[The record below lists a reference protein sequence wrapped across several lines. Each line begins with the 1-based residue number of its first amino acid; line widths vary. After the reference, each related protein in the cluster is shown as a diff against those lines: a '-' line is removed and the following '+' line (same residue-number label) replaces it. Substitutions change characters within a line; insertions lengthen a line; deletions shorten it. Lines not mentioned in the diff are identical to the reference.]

1 MIYLFGLSVAC
12 FLFLLILLKKGKTRP
27 DFFLLVWMGL
37 VVFHLFLF
45 YTDYTKVSYQFPHLL
60 GIALPLPIIHGVFL
74 YFYTLELT
82 KKAHIRFTTLL
93 LHLIPFFLLALLAL
107 PFYLLPAAEKV
118 SIYQHHGKGFEW
130 YKQLQMVAFLTAG
143 FAYSLASIW
152 QIRKYRQQIFDS
164 FSNVDKKMLGWLE
177 YLAIGLGIIWLLSA
191 FFNDQIVFGGV
202 VLFVLFIGFFG
213 INQYPVFYSVP
224 SAEGKS
230 ENLLLDKPSGDAQE
244 DAEKYAKSRITEE
257 EASGVMERL
266 EKVMQ
271 TQYPF
276 RNANLTLND
285 LASAIDVSPNHL
297 SQVINTLGGK
307 TFYHYIN
314 TYRIHEFLKVASLP
328 ESRKFTYLGLAYQCG
343 FTSKTTFNKYFKLQT
358 GKTPSEYFET
368 MATP

>member
-12 FLFLLILLKKGKTRP
+12 FLFLLILLKKGKRRP

-37 VVFHLFLF
+37 LAIHLFLF
-45 YTDYTKVSYQFPHLL
+45 YIDYTKVSYQFPHLL
-60 GIALPLPIIHGVFL
+60 GIALPLPIVHGVFL

-93 LHLIPFFLLALLAL
+93 LHLIPFFLLTLLTL
-107 PFYLLPAAEKV
+107 PFYLLQASEKV
-118 SIYQHHGKGFEW
+118 SIYQQHGKGFEW
-130 YKQLQMVAFLTAG
+130 YQQLQMVAFLTAG
-143 FAYSLASIW
+143 FGYSIASIL
-152 QIRKYRQQIFDS
+152 QIRKYRQQIFNS
-164 FSNVDKKMLGWLE
+164 FSNVDKKMLVWLE
-177 YLAIGLGIIWLLSA
+177 YLAIGLGTIWLLSA

-213 INQYPVFYSVP
+213 INQYPVFYSTP
-224 SAEGKS
+224 TS
-230 ENLLLDKPSGDAQE
+230 EVKVDNFAQDKPVDDALGDV
-244 DAEKYAKSRITEE
+244 EKYAKSRITEE

-276 RNANLTLND
+276 RNPNLTLNE
-285 LASAIDVSPNHL
+285 LAGAIDVSPNHL
-297 SQVINTLGGK
+297 SQVINTVGGK

-314 TYRIHEFLKVASLP
+314 TYRIHEFLKVASIP
-328 ESRKFTYLGLAYQCG
+328 ESKKFTYLGLAYQCG

-358 GKTPSEYFET
+358 GKTPSEYFEA
-368 MATP
+368 MATS